1 VGIED
6 PSLGS
11 APDGSTAR
19 GAVSIDLER
28 RPVRRRG
35 RRYNPSVLR
44 QGPIPAL
51 VHGIVEYL
59 AGVVFIVAPFVL
71 GFQSSPATAISIIV
85 GVVVLVVAASTE
97 GPSGLI
103 SQIPISAHV
112 ALDFV
117 LAAALI
123 VMPFAFGFSEE
134 GAPTAFFIAL
144 GVVHLLLTIATR
156 FRPKAPEA
164 AAAPTSAA
172 PPSSPRG

>member
-1 VGIED
+1 M
-6 PSLGS
+6 
-11 APDGSTAR
+11 
-19 GAVSIDLER
+19 
-28 RPVRRRG
+28 
-35 RRYNPSVLR
+35 LR

-51 VHGIVEYL
+51 VHGIIEYV
-59 AGVVFIVAPFVL
+59 AGVVFVIAPFVL
-71 GFQSSPATAISIIV
+71 GFESGAATAISIIV
-85 GVVVLVVAASTE
+85 GVVVLVVAASSE

-123 VMPFAFGFSEE
+123 VMPFAFGFSGE

-156 FRPKAPEA
+156 FRPKAPEGA
-164 AAAPTSAA
+164 AASSAGPA
-172 PPSSPRG
+172 PPSSSRG

>member
-1 VGIED
+1 
-6 PSLGS
+6 
-11 APDGSTAR
+11 
-19 GAVSIDLER
+19 
-28 RPVRRRG
+28 
-35 RRYNPSVLR
+35 VLR

-51 VHGIVEYL
+51 IHGIIEYV

-71 GFQSSPATAISIIV
+71 GFQSGAATAISIIV
-85 GVVVLVVAASTE
+85 GVIVLVVAASSE

-123 VMPFAFGFSEE
+123 IMPFAFGFSEE
-134 GAPTAFFIAL
+134 GAPTAFFITL

-156 FRPKAPEA
+156 FRPKAPEGSA
-164 AAAPTSAA
+164 GAA

>member
-1 VGIED
+1 M
-6 PSLGS
+6 
-11 APDGSTAR
+11 
-19 GAVSIDLER
+19 
-28 RPVRRRG
+28 
-35 RRYNPSVLR
+35 LR

-51 VHGIVEYL
+51 VHGIVEYI

-71 GFQSSPATAISIIV
+71 GFQSSAATAISIIV
-85 GVVVLVVAASTE
+85 GVVVLVVAASSE

-156 FRPKAPEA
+156 FRPKPPEGAGA
-164 AAAPTSAA
+164 AASGGAA
-172 PPSSPRG
+172 PPPSPRG